1 MSSRSEQFD
10 TTLRRWTEVFM
21 QRSMRDFGVFMRNAG
36 LSMPQISA
44 LFRLS
49 YRGECGVGDIAGET
63 GVTTAAAS
71 QMVDR
76 LVQQGLIER
85 SEDPHDRRAKQIRVT
100 STGRVLMREGAEA
113 RVRWMAELSRLLSDE
128 EQAAVAAALETLI
141 RATEQLQDRE

>member
-1 MSSRSEQFD
+1 MPNRSEQFD

-85 SEDPHDRRAKQIRVT
+85 SEDPHDRRAKQIRMT
-100 STGRVLMREGAEA
+100 PEGLALMREGAET
-113 RVRWMAELSRLLSDE
+113 RVRWMAELSPLLSDE
-128 EQAAVAAALETLI
+128 EQDAVIAALETLI
-141 RATEQLQDRE
+141 RATERLQGKE